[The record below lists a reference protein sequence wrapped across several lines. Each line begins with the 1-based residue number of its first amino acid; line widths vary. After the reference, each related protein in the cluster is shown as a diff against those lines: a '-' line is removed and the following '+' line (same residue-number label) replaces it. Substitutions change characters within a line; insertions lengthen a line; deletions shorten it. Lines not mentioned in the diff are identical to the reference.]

1 MKKAISLLLTLVLCL
16 SLCACAKP
24 TESDPKVEKYEKYE
38 SLIEK
43 IEAGDYAGAYID
55 FIGRFPPQEGSDS
68 TEPSTPGL
76 IINGVIGEIGV
87 VGGETASYK
96 TVEITM
102 DNWQEYFE
110 VVPSEKWETNGFGE
124 ATSLIF
130 RQSLRL
136 KDGYKDKIVSGP
148 TTTNY
153 GFSQIAVEFGYN
165 VTHYSVSVDWTNQTY
180 VQGAVHNENAYS
192 GGAKTVIRTLSF
204 NPVQT
209 SWEFLR
215 DEIATYS
222 YDPAMAIWDSI
233 EVLRIQGTLYLKDE

>member
-1 MKKAISLLLTLVLCL
+1 M
-16 SLCACAKP
+16 
-24 TESDPKVEKYEKYE
+24 
-38 SLIEK
+38 IEK

-76 IINGVIGEIGV
+76 IINGVI
-87 VGGETASYK
+87 GGETASYK

-136 KDGYKDKIVSGP
+136 KDGYKDKIVYGP
-148 TTTNY
+148 TNY
-153 GFSQIAVEFGYN
+153 GQSQIAVEFGYN

-180 VQGAVHNENAYS
+180 VQGAVHDKNTYS

-209 SWEFLR
+209 SWEFLW
-215 DEIATYS
+215 DEIVTYS
-222 YDPAMAIWDSI
+222 DDLSMAVWDSV
-233 EVLRIQGTLYLKDE
+233 ELLRIQGTLYLKDE